1 MTSSMTSRSHR
12 EDVQEHMPR
21 ATENDDGF
29 VVARSACVQLVGY
42 IVYTAAAT
50 AAATLLAD
58 IQEAALGWLAGC
70 VADQAAQHG
79 AQSMRRR
86 ADPTHCRPG
95 GPGAVSACAD
105 IHST

>member
-12 EDVQEHMPR
+12 EDVQDHMPR
-21 ATENDDGF
+21 AAENDDGF
-29 VVARSACVQLVGY
+29 VAARSACVQLVGY
-42 IVYTAAAT
+42 IVYTAAAAT
-50 AAATLLAD
+50 AATLLAD
-58 IQEAALGWLAGC
+58 IQEAALGWRAGC

-95 GPGAVSACAD
+95 AVSACAD